1 MGIFHAMQSGDG
13 EDEDI
18 FVVLEGHAVMVYL
31 PSVGVSVAM
40 LLGLFYNL
48 NLDYPPHLSY
58 TFEII
63 QKVVMELEGK
73 VLSKRAQALKM
84 FPLRKIF

>member
-1 MGIFHAMQSGDG
+1 MQSGDG

-48 NLDYPPHLSY
+48 NLDYPPHP
-58 TFEII
+58 I
-63 QKVVMELEGK
+63 
-73 VLSKRAQALKM
+73 
-84 FPLRKIF
+84 PLR